1 MALCYAQYMGAKYR
15 PQPILIPVY
24 CIYAHFQQLCQFLQ
38 SYIQN
43 DSLIISPLNEASD
56 NRQMI
61 IGSFCFINVVSFKEK
76 APSVISDSAVIED
89 DFFRISALKSDAHDV
104 SLSQLSSMT
113 NASEVN
119 QSEEKQPVALAILQ
133 V

>member
-1 MALCYAQYMGAKYR
+1 M
-15 PQPILIPVY
+15 
-24 CIYAHFQQLCQFLQ
+24 
-38 SYIQN
+38 
-43 DSLIISPLNEASD
+43 
-56 NRQMI
+56 
-61 IGSFCFINVVSFKEK
+61 VSFKEK